1 MTKEQ
6 AHRLYEAIKNYV
18 VAMRTSAPFNDS
30 TALGYAE
37 YELRDICL
45 AAADSDDPKPECPAK
60 RVEYYVCYSDGT
72 PEDFA
77 KDVNK
82 MLAVGWRPQGGISV
96 GLRLIY
102 QALVREVVG

>member
-6 AHRLYEAIKNYV
+6 ARELGKAIVSYV
-18 VAMRTSAPFNDS
+18 FESHVLQNNGSNGMVWARNDNDFITKLS
-30 TALGYAE
+30 
-37 YELRDICL
+37 DIL
-45 AAADSDDPKPECPAK
+45 TDDPKPECPAK

-72 PEDFA
+72 PEDLA
-77 KDVNK
+77 REVNK
-82 MLAVGWRPQGGISV
+82 RLADGWRPQGGISV